1 MVTIQGNGT
10 TRKNVVIKHW
20 EIMLD
25 QKCNCVMISIMAL
38 HMKKKNKNKLL
49 NMNYFLEKP

>member
-38 HMKKKNKNKLL
+38 HMKKKKKKKLL